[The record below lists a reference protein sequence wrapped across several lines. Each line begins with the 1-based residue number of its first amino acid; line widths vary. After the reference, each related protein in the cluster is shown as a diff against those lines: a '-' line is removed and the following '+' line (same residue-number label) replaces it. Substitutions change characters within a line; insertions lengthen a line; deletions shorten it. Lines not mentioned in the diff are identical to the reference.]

1 VSMDEGAG
9 GGLMHFDSGLVLGE
23 LDLHGGIFWEEA
35 QRFSADAH
43 LDALVAAVQAKRN
56 PPRIWAF
63 LDASENTA
71 SRAAAA
77 LAAARA
83 LARPGRK
90 ILVVDGDDQR
100 PDLTRW
106 ADRYELEGWIDFLR
120 YGASLPACSV
130 ALPWNGADGRF
141 MGVGSFCPAQA
152 TPQEIWD
159 LLARLRH
166 RVDDILL
173 SVPLDE
179 AGGPWLAGADVRLL
193 CWDGLTTSQGEAERT
208 AGELATAGFP
218 VFGLVAFAGGV
229 AATEKAAGER
239 AAEEPVGVESA
250 GMAPVPEKPAAE
262 EPTAEEPVGAE
273 PGEMTPAAEEPAA
286 EEPVGEAS
294 FASLADEVAPL
305 GTEPL
310 FLHGPGAGRERAE
323 GPQEEA
329 EAARAPVA
337 GEEPEGRE
345 PEAELV
351 GDVAHLD
358 EFTGTGES
366 GGSGRS
372 RRRRSSPLF
381 WGAAVVLL
389 LVIAVVGYA
398 LIRNWSVQRPERTM
412 QVARDQQAADTSPPV
427 PGRNYPTEGEVAK
440 PPESAAPPDATLDVA
455 AEDADSTAG
464 EPTPPEDLLA
474 TGPPPSPEGWSEK
487 PGTAETGG
495 AAGSGE
501 TATTGLTPAE
511 RVELWASFELPVG
524 RDGWAIWVYSLPD
537 SATALREVDILE
549 RQGIRAAIHG
559 VEIPGKGYWYRVYM
573 GSFPSRT
580 AARDAI
586 PALLERLHE
595 DWAQPVRF

>member
-1 VSMDEGAG
+1 MSMDEGAG

-35 QRFSADAH
+35 LRFSAEAH

-63 LDASENTA
+63 LDTPENTA
-71 SRAAAA
+71 SRAAAV
-77 LAAARA
+77 LATARA
-83 LARPGRK
+83 LVRPGRK

-120 YGASLPACSV
+120 YGASLPACSI

-166 RVDDILL
+166 RVDDILI

-193 CWDGLTTSQGEAERT
+193 CWDGLTGSQAEAERT

-218 VFGLVAFAGGV
+218 VLGLVAFAGGV
-229 AATEKAAGER
+229 AVAEAAAGEQ
-239 AAEEPVGVESA
+239 APEEPMAEEPAAEAPIAEEPVGVEPE
-250 GMAPVPEKPAAE
+250 GLAPAF
-262 EPTAEEPVGAE
+262 
-273 PGEMTPAAEEPAA
+273 EEPAGA
-286 EEPVGEAS
+286 PAFG
-294 FASLADEVAPL
+294 SLADEVAPL

-310 FLHGPGAGRERAE
+310 FLHGPGAARGPAESPAEERA
-323 GPQEEA
+323 
-329 EAARAPVA
+329 AAGAHVA
-337 GEEPEGRE
+337 GEEPAGER
-345 PEAELV
+345 PEADLI
-351 GDVAHLD
+351 GAMAHLD
-358 EFTGTGES
+358 EYGDTGEA
-366 GGSGRS
+366 GRT
-372 RRRRSSPLF
+372 RKRRSSPLF
-381 WGAAVVLL
+381 WGAAALL
-389 LVIAVVGYA
+389 LVVIAVVGYA
-398 LIRNWSVQRPERTM
+398 LIHNWNVQRPERTI
-412 QVARDQQAADTSPPV
+412 QVARDHQAADTSPPV
-427 PGRNYPTEGEVAK
+427 PGLNYPPEGEVAK
-440 PPESAAPPDATLDVA
+440 PPESAAQPDATVDVA

-464 EPTPPEDLLA
+464 EPTPPENLLA

-487 PGTAETGG
+487 PGTAEAGGG
-495 AAGSGE
+495 AASSGE
-501 TATTGLTPAE
+501 PATAGLTAE
-511 RVELWASFELPVG
+511 ERTELWASFELPVG
-524 RDGWAIWVYSLPD
+524 QDGWALWVYSLPD

-549 RQGIRAAIHG
+549 RQGIRAVIHG
-559 VEIPGKGYWYRVYM
+559 VDIPGKGYWYRVYM